1 MPEPNTVLSPKS
13 FRKELF
19 AERGV
24 TTATVAAEVPCSD
37 EMVRRVWND
46 EHKWDTDKVKD
57 IKRVSAKQAAETIE
71 FLWPEQQNSSTTA

>member
-1 MPEPNTVLSPKS
+1 MTEPNTVLSPKS
-13 FRKELF
+13 FRKALF

-24 TTATVAAEVPCSD
+24 TTSTVAAEVPCSD

-57 IKRVSAKQAAETIE
+57 IKRVSAKQARETVE
-71 FLWPEQQNSSTTA
+71 VLWPEPSPSA

>member
-13 FRKELF
+13 FRKALF

-46 EHKWDTDKVKD
+46 ENKWDTAKVKE
-57 IKRVSAKQAAETIE
+57 IKRVSARQSGETVDV
-71 FLWPEQQNSSTTA
+71 LWPDPSAAA